1 MLVALLAV
9 LGVDL
14 IVIVVLVAGMLSRRR
29 WISRQPGAFPGAI
42 RVASGELD
50 GLGSKWR
57 RGYGR
62 WVRDVLV
69 WTKAP
74 FLVRNEFVPVD
85 RLDGE
90 RSATSGEVKRLG
102 DEPIVVALTTGGAR
116 IEAAARGAHRAR
128 LLGPYS
134 EYDADNVAAHPTA

>member
-14 IVIVVLVAGMLSRRR
+14 IVIVVLLAGVLGRRR
-29 WISRQPGAFPGAI
+29 WVRRQPGVFPGAI
-42 RVASGELD
+42 RVSGGEVD
-50 GLGSKWR
+50 GLGTKWK

-74 FLVRNEFVPVD
+74 FLVRNVLLPTDE
-85 RLDGE
+85 LDAE
-90 RSATSGEVKRLG
+90 RRAGPADGVRRLG
-102 DEPIVVALTTGGAR
+102 DQPLVAVFAGDGAAVVEVAAR
-116 IEAAARGAHRAR
+116 AEDSVPLRGPYQGETEAA
-128 LLGPYS
+128 
-134 EYDADNVAAHPTA
+134 